1 MDQKDVITNVKK
13 YVSFLEENEFPVQE
27 AYIFGSYA
35 RGNAHEDSDI
45 DLALVIK
52 NLQNSFLAQV
62 QLMKLRR
69 DFDLRIEPH
78 PFNETDFNPSHP
90 FANEIIST
98 GIRIH

>member
-1 MDQKDVITNVKK
+1 MDQKDIIANVKK
-13 YVSFLEENEFPVQE
+13 YVAFLEKNEFSVQE

-78 PFNETDFNPSHP
+78 PFNETDFNHSHP

-98 GIRIH
+98 GIRVI